1 MDMQRKNLKQE
12 NGLYKFKNMDINKF
26 NVTALQKDELR
37 TIDGGWFQYVIPA
50 TLAIGAAMAW
60 AFKKGEELGKTLA

>member
-1 MDMQRKNLKQE
+1 
-12 NGLYKFKNMDINKF
+12 MDINKF